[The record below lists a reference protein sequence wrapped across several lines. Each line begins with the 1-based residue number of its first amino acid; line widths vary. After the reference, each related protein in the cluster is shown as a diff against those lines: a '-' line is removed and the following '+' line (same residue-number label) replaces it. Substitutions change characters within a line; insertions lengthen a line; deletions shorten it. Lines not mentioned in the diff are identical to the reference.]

1 MIELDSIIVILMIEG
16 LFALLLVIVAL
27 YLFSSHKSKGDQLAS
42 NKVIARLKDTGNLK
56 AKKLT
61 TLVATNVDIEP
72 AELNEILAEMKSSER
87 QLYKQIIQLYLKR
100 DVDALANIDQQ
111 IDRFSE
117 PYFKVLAHSV
127 GGAVDT
133 ETIEEYE
140 KKNYLLMEQN
150 DRLGEQLSLAMAT
163 IDEISSEYS
172 KVFSGTQTELELKNS
187 SKKMLGLFQQASQ
200 KMATTANNTEG
211 ELL

>member
-1 MIELDSIIVILMIEG
+1 MIEG

-27 YLFSSHKSKGDQLAS
+27 YLFSSHKNKGDQLAS
-42 NKVIARLKDTGNLK
+42 NKVIARLQDTGNLK

-61 TLVATNVDIEP
+61 TLVATHVDIEP
-72 AELNEILAEMKSSER
+72 AELNEILADMKSSER
-87 QLYKQIIQLYLKR
+87 ELYKQIIQLYLKR
-100 DVDALANIDQQ
+100 DVEALANIDQQ

-127 GGAVDT
+127 AAAVNS
-133 ETIEEYE
+133 ETIEEQE
-140 KKNYLLMEQN
+140 KKNHLLMEQN
-150 DRLGEQLSLAMAT
+150 EKLGEQLNLAMAT
-163 IDEISSEYS
+163 IDEISAEYS

-200 KMATTANNTEG
+200 KIATTFNNAEG
-211 ELL
+211 ESL